1 MDIPERIRTAIAD
14 SRVKLCVGYPW
25 WLRLFLARD
34 VIAITLGRRI
44 YVRGE
49 MAAGAFERLM
59 RHELAHVR
67 QVGELGLPR
76 FLWRYVS
83 EFAGHWVRLRNFGA
97 AYTSISFEIEA
108 RRAEESDSDSAL

>member
-1 MDIPERIRTAIAD
+1 MVR
-14 SRVKLCVGYPW
+14 VGYPW

-49 MAAGAFERLM
+49 MTAAAFERLM

-67 QVGELGLPR
+67 QVNRLGLIV
-76 FLWRYVS
+76 FLWCYVA
-83 EFAGHWVRLRNFGA
+83 EFVRHFLRLRSVGA
-97 AYTSISFEIEA
+97 AYAAISFEVEA
-108 RRAEESDSDSAL
+108 RLAEETEVESGSIIPKG